1 MDKITKKKDFKLL
14 IAFFSLEAVIL
25 LICFFIAHAKVNR
38 ALDVSIGS
46 GKYGNFIDSIRCV
59 RSNILEKSFDGGGL
73 EGFAAIR
80 SYDTDGG
87 GNAEANDILYKYYT
101 FNLSD
106 TGITSNLTK
115 AAPGTQMSG
124 IVSNTA
130 TSTVIE
136 EAKSTFTLGNF
147 KIANDYVTERLDLV
161 NILENPLV
169 IEPMD
174 ASEILIYH
182 VHATEGYCATAAEQS
197 DLDHYTSEGEENN
210 VVAAGNILQ
219 NAIVSGSGISVLH
232 DKTVFKEGL
241 QSIIAYDN
249 AAQRLNEIYS
259 EHENVKLQIDLHRNS
274 ATLDGKKYGPT
285 VQKDGVNYAQFS
297 FVIGLDWDP
306 VTGNRSD
313 SVNPY
318 WEDNF
323 KLCMLI
329 MEKLEE
335 KVPGIVRQ
343 IDLRRNPY
351 NQGFVENSI
360 LVEIGFDGNLTS
372 EAEAS
377 AQLFGEVLCDI
388 YG

>member
-14 IAFFSLEAVIL
+14 IAFSSLEALIL
-25 LICFFIAHAKVNR
+25 LICFMIAHAKVNR

-73 EGFAAIR
+73 EGFTTIR
-80 SYDTDGG
+80 SYDTDGE

-147 KIANDYVTERLDLV
+147 KIANDYVTEQLDLV
-161 NILENPLV
+161 NILEKPLV

-241 QSIIAYDN
+241 QSII
-249 AAQRLNEIYS
+249 RI
-259 EHENVKLQIDLHRNS
+259 
-274 ATLDGKKYGPT
+274 
-285 VQKDGVNYAQFS
+285 
-297 FVIGLDWDP
+297 
-306 VTGNRSD
+306 
-313 SVNPY
+313 
-318 WEDNF
+318 
-323 KLCMLI
+323 
-329 MEKLEE
+329 
-335 KVPGIVRQ
+335 
-343 IDLRRNPY
+343 
-351 NQGFVENSI
+351 
-360 LVEIGFDGNLTS
+360 
-372 EAEAS
+372 
-377 AQLFGEVLCDI
+377 
-388 YG
+388 